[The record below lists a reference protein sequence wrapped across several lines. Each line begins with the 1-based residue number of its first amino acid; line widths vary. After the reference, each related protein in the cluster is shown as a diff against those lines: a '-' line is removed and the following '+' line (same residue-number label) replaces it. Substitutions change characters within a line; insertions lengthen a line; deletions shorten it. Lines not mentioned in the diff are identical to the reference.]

1 MIVFSDA
8 WWIGWKDENPEEAR
22 LEFPKELNVQQEK
35 LECDFKGGAGAT
47 CVQKRSISECGV
59 KHMEQQSPEHEQ
71 EENFAESQNDSKE
84 VIELTS
90 SRRAARAAGKK
101 FKKFM
106 FSNSVLQNHLP
117 GMTWLTM
124 WRSLCC
130 CLY

>member
-101 FKKFM
+101 FKKNVSGARNM
-106 FSNSVLQNHLP
+106 RHS
-117 GMTWLTM
+117 
-124 WRSLCC
+124 
-130 CLY
+130 